1 MERQLL
7 NVAAGYMWV
16 VASIVIVAIIFSR
29 KLKRQSILMER
40 RFFSNLTAR
49 ELEEEKKATINHRF
63 ANHMLERDLHLA
75 DFEVRQ
81 NSPTVGKTLK
91 ELNFRKICNVNVVTI
106 VRGNIRINIPGGD
119 ERLYPFDK
127 IIVVGSDDDL
137 VHFRTYIDEKYQ
149 AYNKNLSGSKEVNIE
164 QFQIQKGSKLIG
176 RSIQESGIRDKAA
189 CLVIGIERGETS
201 LKNPVP
207 TTVFEEGDIVWVVG
221 EHEKIVHLSD
231 GEVLQF
237 NEE

>member
-1 MERQLL
+1 M
-7 NVAAGYMWV
+7 
-16 VASIVIVAIIFSR
+16 
-29 KLKRQSILMER
+29 
-40 RFFSNLTAR
+40 
-49 ELEEEKKATINHRF
+49 
-63 ANHMLERDLHLA
+63 
-75 DFEVRQ
+75 
-81 NSPTVGKTLK
+81 NSA
-91 ELNFRKICNVNVVTI
+91 NVNVVTI

-189 CLVIGIERGETS
+189 CRVIGIERGETS